1 MNFALGIVSTWKW
14 NEAFK
19 KPCLIMPYRCNIL
32 KIYRS
37 WTGKALRNISYHDFV
52 LKFTT
57 KTLKGILKYF

>member
-1 MNFALGIVSTWKW
+1 
-14 NEAFK
+14 
-19 KPCLIMPYRCNIL
+19 MPYRCNIL
-32 KIYRS
+32 KMYCS